1 MDPTLKC
8 PSMLSSPLDNNT
20 GSHYSYFALGIRAVE
35 MAWEFAEGPFRAKV
49 GALCE
54 MGKFLWVQKIR
65 TVASQRFHKKTR
77 VVQHSIAQVCHPF
90 CTWERLTDILQGY
103 AKLFGQKHIEHSN

>member
-1 MDPTLKC
+1 MDPALKC

-65 TVASQRFHKKTR
+65 TVASQRFHKK
-77 VVQHSIAQVCHPF
+77 
-90 CTWERLTDILQGY
+90 
-103 AKLFGQKHIEHSN
+103 N

>member
-1 MDPTLKC
+1 MDPALKC

-77 VVQHSIAQVCHPF
+77 VHSTALYCSSMPPILHVGTSDGHFTRVCKTFRTEAH
-90 CTWERLTDILQGY
+90 
-103 AKLFGQKHIEHSN
+103 